1 MFFYLKLTNRN
12 NCVNPADNPIV
23 ETAILTRR
31 KYFENQLIIPIFAR
45 FCEIYTELMNKTSK
59 IIAVILLTIF
69 GCSALSAQTLVKVS
83 GVVTSA
89 DDGLPMIG
97 VGVMAGPGNGVITS
111 LDGEYL
117 IEAAP
122 GTTLTFSS
130 IGFQDQTVVVPQAE
144 TFVHNVIMQSE
155 AMTLDDVV
163 VIAYGVRKKG
173 TVAGS
178 VSTVKSDKLEHT
190 PTAAFDQA
198 LQGQVAGLTV
208 LSNSGEP
215 SASASL
221 TIRGTNSINS
231 GTAPL
236 YILDGVAISANDF
249 NTINP
254 ADIES
259 MSVLKDA
266 SSTSIYGARAANG
279 VIVITTKRGRNM
291 DRPNINYRM
300 QMGWSA
306 IAAGKWDL
314 MNTQERI
321 QYEKEIGMTA
331 GQNYDFLAKTDINW
345 MDVVFNDNAMLQ
357 SHEVSVSGATD
368 KTNYYLSG
376 GYYDQQGIAPGSLF
390 ERYSLRFNFEQQMAD
405 WFRMGTNTMF
415 NFQNIEQADEG
426 SYALVT
432 PISASR
438 FMLPY
443 WNPYNSDGS
452 LASINKGEWTGQ
464 GQNPMEWI
472 ENNPLSYKKYKV
484 ITTAFAEFTLYR
496 NLVFKSQF
504 SVDFSHV
511 TGFSQ
516 SFPSYLPNQ
525 GEGSASRNS
534 SDGMNLQVT
543 NTLTYRFDIDNTHD
557 FNFLIGQEGQTY
569 HAESFGVAT
578 KGQTNNL
585 LTDIQQGTRAT
596 SWSSTASSDYSRM
609 SFFGR
614 AEYNYTDRFYA
625 DFSVRTDGS
634 SRFGKDN
641 RWGAFWSVGTM
652 WNLRNEAFMSSARNW
667 LTFAQV
673 SLSTGT
679 SGNSEIPNYEH
690 LALVAGG
697 LDYIGNSGMAPMQPG
712 NEELTWESTW
722 TTNLGFHFG
731 FWNRMNVDLELYNKQ
746 TSDMLMQ
753 VPLSYAQ
760 SNGYGYKW
768 DNVGGMVNRGAE
780 INLTGTLVQV
790 KDFSWSLN
798 ANVSYNFNKIT
809 ELYNGV
815 TEYERGETST
825 KLVVGHPLGEFYI
838 NRYAGVNPANGDA
851 LWYDKN
857 GEITNELRD
866 EDKVLL
872 GKTYIAPWQGG
883 FGTALSWKGLSL
895 TAQFSWVADRWMLNN
910 DRYFDESNGRFATY
924 NQSRRLLNR
933 WKKPGDITDIPRH
946 GEYTEFD
953 SRLLED
959 ASFLRLKNV
968 NLSYSFPAELLQK
981 SRIIRGLRVYAQ
993 AQNLLTFTNFSG
1005 LDPEGTTNLYAAQ
1018 YPMSRQFTF
1027 GLDLMF

>member
-1 MFFYLKLTNRN
+1 MTDIKF
-12 NCVNPADNPIV
+12 
-23 ETAILTRR
+23 
-31 KYFENQLIIPIFAR
+31 FENKLIISIFAR
-45 FCEIYTELMNKTSK
+45 FCELYTELMNKTIK

-69 GCSALSAQTLVKVS
+69 GCGVVSAQTLVKVS

-111 LDGEYL
+111 LDGEYF

-130 IGFQDQTVVVPQAE
+130 IGYQDQTVVVPQTEA
-144 TFVHNVIMQSE
+144 FVHNVVMQSE

-178 VSTVKSDKLEHT
+178 VSTVKSDKLENT

-236 YILDGVAISANDF
+236 YILDGVAISASDF

-291 DRPNINYRM
+291 ERPNINYRM

-331 GQNYDFLAKTDINW
+331 GQDYAYLAKTDVNW

-390 ERYSLRFNFEQQMAD
+390 ERYSMRFNFEQQMAD

-443 WNPYNSDGS
+443 WNPYNTDGS
-452 LASINKGEWTGQ
+452 IASINKGEWKGQ

-484 ITTAFAEFTLYR
+484 ISTAFAEFTLYR

-557 FNFLIGQEGQTY
+557 FNFLIGQEGQNY
-569 HAESFGVAT
+569 HSEAFGVAT
-578 KGQTNNL
+578 KGQTNDL

-596 SWSSTASSDYSRM
+596 SWNSTASSDYSRM

-625 DFSVRTDGS
+625 DFSIRTDAS

-652 WNLRNEAFMSSARNW
+652 WNLRNEDFMSAARNW

-780 INLTGTLVQV
+780 INLTGTVVQV
-790 KDFSWSLN
+790 NDFSWSLN

-815 TEYERGETST
+815 KEYERGETST

-857 GEITNELRD
+857 GKVTNELRD

-910 DRYFDESNGRFATY
+910 DRYFDESNGRFASY

-933 WKKPGDITDIPRH
+933 WKNPGDITDIPRH

-968 NLSYSFPAELLQK
+968 NLAYSFPAELLKK

-1018 YPMSRQFTF
+1018 YPMSCQFTF